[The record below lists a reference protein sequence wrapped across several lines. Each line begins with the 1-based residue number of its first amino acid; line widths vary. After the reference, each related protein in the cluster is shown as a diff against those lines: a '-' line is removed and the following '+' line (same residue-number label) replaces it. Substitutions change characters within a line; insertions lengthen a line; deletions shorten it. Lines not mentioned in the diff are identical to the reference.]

1 MLGSFSWKIIDNLQF
16 KSDFGLDTFYYQDY
30 RFYGRSTYYVNNTP
44 PPAYQAKPALV
55 LTDEK
60 NTRFRNANTLNYD
73 FKNIIKSDNHNLKLL
88 LGEEMI
94 GFKSNTVTSAVQG
107 YPVDFT
113 FTQAKNLTSLGVPQ
127 SVDNFYA
134 PDDNL
139 LSFFGRLNYD
149 YKNKYLL
156 TGTFRADGSS
166 KFLGDNV
173 WGYFPSV
180 AAAWKISEESFL
192 KEVSW
197 INSLKVR
204 VSYGEAGNN
213 NIPTGQTFQNFVPT
227 VPGAW
232 INGVNSILSASKVMA
247 NPDLKWETTVTQNIG
262 LDYGL
267 FKGRLNGSLEYYKNV
282 ISDLLL
288 NFPVAGTGYD
298 TQYRN
303 MGENQNVGF
312 EASVNWSAIQK
323 EDYSLNFSFNIGMN
337 KNKVNS
343 LGIMSNFGA
352 SSGWASSSIGNDYA
366 INVGQPLGQMY
377 GYKNDGRYEVSDFD
391 YVAGKYV
398 LKTGVA
404 NSAGIVSSGS
414 VLPGMM
420 KLKDI
425 DGDGKVDGK
434 DLSII
439 GNANPK
445 STGGLVVNSTIYGF
459 DFMAAFNWS
468 YGNDAYNA
476 NKIEYTTSADNPSG
490 NYRNLSTEMA
500 DGKRWTNLDP
510 TTGLLTTD
518 PTRLQQ
524 LNENTTMWSP
534 NMPRFVFSDWA
545 VEDASFLRLNTLT
558 FGYTLP
564 ESVSS
569 KLGITKLR
577 FYQTMS
583 NVFVITKYS
592 GPDPEASTR
601 RKTPLTPAVDYSAYP
616 RSRQIVFGLNLN
628 F

>member
-1 MLGSFSWKIIDNLQF
+1 
-16 KSDFGLDTFYYQDY
+16 
-30 RFYGRSTYYVNNTP
+30 
-44 PPAYQAKPALV
+44 
-55 LTDEK
+55 
-60 NTRFRNANTLNYD
+60 
-73 FKNIIKSDNHNLKLL
+73 
-88 LGEEMI
+88 
-94 GFKSNTVTSAVQG
+94 
-107 YPVDFT
+107 
-113 FTQAKNLTSLGVPQ
+113 
-127 SVDNFYA
+127 
-134 PDDNL
+134 
-139 LSFFGRLNYD
+139 
-149 YKNKYLL
+149 
-156 TGTFRADGSS
+156 
-166 KFLGDNV
+166 
-173 WGYFPSV
+173 
-180 AAAWKISEESFL
+180 
-192 KEVSW
+192 
-197 INSLKVR
+197 
-204 VSYGEAGNN
+204 
-213 NIPTGQTFQNFVPT
+213 
-227 VPGAW
+227 
-232 INGVNSILSASKVMA
+232 MA